1 MSLKKIF
8 PLILLFHF
16 CFAAHAQ
23 DKSEGTGPPSKSFAS
38 ERKLRKEERRE
49 AREKRR
55 QEKAE
60 RKAVKAY
67 HKRLQTKP
75 VLKRMKQ
82 SKNKARRNNEHKR
95 EFFLKRWFQKKKKV

>member
-1 MSLKKIF
+1 MNLKKIF
-8 PLILLFHF
+8 PLILLFHL
-16 CFAAHAQ
+16 CIALQAQ
-23 DKSEGTGPPSKSFAS
+23 EKNAGTGPAPKSFAS

-55 QEKAE
+55 QERAE
-60 RKAVKAY
+60 RKAVKEY
-67 HKRLQTKP
+67 HKRLQTKT

-95 EFFLKRWFQKKKKV
+95 EFFLKRWFQKKKKA

>member
-16 CFAAHAQ
+16 CIVLHAQ
-23 DKSEGTGPPSKSFAS
+23 EKSAGTGPPPKSFAS

-67 HKRLQTKP
+67 HKRLQTKK
-75 VLKRMKQ
+75 VRKRMKQ
-82 SKNKARRNNEHKR
+82 SKNKARLNNEHKR

>member
-1 MSLKKIF
+1 MNLKKIL
-8 PLILLFHF
+8 PLILLFQF
-16 CFAAHAQ
+16 CLVSQAQ
-23 DKSEGTGPPSKSFAS
+23 DNSAGTGPAPKSFAS

-67 HKRLQTKP
+67 HKRLQTKK

-82 SKNKARRNNEHKR
+82 SKNKARLNNEHKR
-95 EFFLKRWFQKKKKV
+95 EFFLKRWFKKKKKV